1 MKQSTRSKV
10 ITRAIHFIATNTN
23 NDSKRIGSAIIE
35 ELKLL
40 EKSTNDESYLEYIL
54 KFALEVI
61 GDNDLQNTK
70 NKDNWKIG
78 ESIEKEIEKLNDK
91 K

>member
-35 ELKLL
+35 ELKLI
-40 EKSTNDESYLEYIL
+40 EESKSTDVQDELKSILEQMEGVYPEHHYDIV
-54 KFALEVI
+54 KEALE
-61 GDNDLQNTK
+61 
-70 NKDNWKIG
+70 
-78 ESIEKEIEKLNDK
+78 EIENPKEV
-91 K
+91 